1 MMSDMEL
8 GRPLAVVTPSVDG
21 DVLRVLA
28 LAQADF
34 TPGAL
39 RDVIGEH
46 SVAGIRRALDRLA
59 LQGIVDRRSAGRA
72 YLYSLNREHLAA
84 DPVIALA
91 RSRERLLE
99 RLADQVRGWQ
109 QPALFGAVFGS
120 AARPDHNVSSDLDL
134 LLVYPDGTDVPLW
147 DEQVSTLTSAATAWT
162 GNDARALEYAQA
174 DIVARPDDPVL
185 ASVVDEGLHF
195 AGEAT
200 WLRTTVRRT
209 RATRSRA

>member
-1 MMSDMEL
+1 MADMEL

-34 TPGAL
+34 TPGTL

-59 LQGIVDRRSAGRA
+59 LQGIVHRRSAGRA

-99 RLADQVRGWQ
+99 RLADHVRAWQ
-109 QPALFGAVFGS
+109 QPVVFGAVFGS
-120 AARPDHNVSSDLDL
+120 AARPDHSTSSDLDL
-134 LLVYPDGTDVPLW
+134 LLVYPDGTDVDLW
-147 DEQVSTLTSAATAWT
+147 NAQVSTLTSAATAWT
-162 GNDARALEYAQA
+162 GNDARVLEYTQA
-174 DIVARPDDPVL
+174 DIVARPNDPVL
-185 ASVVDEGLHF
+185 ASVVAEGLHF
-195 AGEAT
+195 AGDAT

-209 RATRSRA
+209 RATRGRA